1 MVVETLQESDSE
13 DTRKGGSDESW
24 ECAGRPF
31 ILSSV
36 SFQALGAGCV
46 AILLTDYLGLNS

>member
-1 MVVETLQESDSE
+1 MVAETLQESDSE

-24 ECAGRPF
+24 ECAGRTF